1 MSGIAA
7 NGQAKPALAA
17 YGGEQLTVIGIA
29 GGTGSGKTSVSQR
42 IIDGIGKKKVT
53 YISHDSYYKDISHLS
68 LEERAQN
75 NFDHPDSLDTELLCK
90 HLVALKNRESVDVP
104 VYNFSTHSREEK
116 WETVE
121 AKSVVVVD
129 GILLFSDPTLRK
141 IIDIKLYV
149 DTEADLRFIRR
160 LERDIRERGRTTD
173 SVIQQY
179 MKTVRPMHD
188 EFVEP
193 SKRFADV
200 IIPNGATT
208 GLNQTAMDIIIS
220 RVRHVRLRGTSFDSP
235 PVSPSRQPAASREM
249 SKLSLGQ

>member
-1 MSGIAA
+1 M
-7 NGQAKPALAA
+7 
-17 YGGEQLTVIGIA
+17 
-29 GGTGSGKTSVSQR
+29 
-42 IIDGIGKKKVT
+42 
-53 YISHDSYYKDISHLS
+53 
-68 LEERAQN
+68 
-75 NFDHPDSLDTELLCK
+75 
-90 HLVALKNRESVDVP
+90 
-104 VYNFSTHSREEK
+104 
-116 WETVE
+116 
-121 AKSVVVVD
+121 
-129 GILLFSDPTLRK
+129 
-141 IIDIKLYV
+141 YV